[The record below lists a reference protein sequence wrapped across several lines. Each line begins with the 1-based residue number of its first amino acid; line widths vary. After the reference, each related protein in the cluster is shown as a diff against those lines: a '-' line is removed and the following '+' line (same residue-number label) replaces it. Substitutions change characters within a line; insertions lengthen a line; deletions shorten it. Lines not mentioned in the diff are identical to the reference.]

1 MNNTTDSTPNSF
13 AKENED
19 HIQDKHKQMI
29 HVESKYKKTEQKLF
43 MSGNLAK
50 TNR

>member
-13 AKENED
+13 AEENED
-19 HIQDKHKQMI
+19 HNQDKHKQMI

-43 MSGNLAK
+43 MSGNLAR